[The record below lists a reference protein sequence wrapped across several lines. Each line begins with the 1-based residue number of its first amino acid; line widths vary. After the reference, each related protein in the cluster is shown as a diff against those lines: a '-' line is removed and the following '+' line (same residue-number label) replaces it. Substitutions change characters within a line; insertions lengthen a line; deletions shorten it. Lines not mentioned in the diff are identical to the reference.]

1 MLDLNELRKEFS
13 SCECGME
20 HELTIKDLVIGSGV
34 IKNTGEILLR
44 NGFGKKL
51 LLVADNNTLKAA
63 DGVIDALKD
72 FDLEFRIYEN
82 LREATVAQVK
92 VIEELLE
99 DNDGVISVGSGSLND
114 ICRKASAN
122 ANKPLCIFATA
133 ASMDGFAS
141 YSSPLTDGNF
151 KITYPAKS
159 PEVIIADTKIL
170 ASAPNELKSA
180 GFGDM
185 VGKYVGLID
194 WQVSALISGEYY
206 CEKVANLTRLA
217 TDRIMALCDRIT
229 ADDEESAVAVFEAL
243 LLTGI
248 GMGFTKTSRPASG
261 TEHILSHFWEC
272 KKLLDGKLSDFH
284 GKKVG
289 VATLLI
295 MKEYEK
301 LYQLKSV
308 KAKKE
313 EIDWADVHAHYG
325 ALKDE
330 VIKLNTP
337 DTITDGIDPE
347 TIEKNWGKIR
357 EIIASVPTA
366 DEIYSAM
373 KKAGCATTAEEI
385 GVSEELKEEGFKY
398 HPYMRRRLSLLRL
411 SKMIVK

>member
-159 PEVIIADTKIL
+159 PEVI
-170 ASAPNELKSA
+170 
-180 GFGDM
+180 
-185 VGKYVGLID
+185 
-194 WQVSALISGEYY
+194 
-206 CEKVANLTRLA
+206 
-217 TDRIMALCDRIT
+217 
-229 ADDEESAVAVFEAL
+229 
-243 LLTGI
+243 
-248 GMGFTKTSRPASG
+248 GM
-261 TEHILSHFWEC
+261 W
-272 KKLLDGKLSDFH
+272 
-284 GKKVG
+284 
-289 VATLLI
+289 
-295 MKEYEK
+295 
-301 LYQLKSV
+301 
-308 KAKKE
+308 
-313 EIDWADVHAHYG
+313 
-325 ALKDE
+325 
-330 VIKLNTP
+330 
-337 DTITDGIDPE
+337 
-347 TIEKNWGKIR
+347 
-357 EIIASVPTA
+357 
-366 DEIYSAM
+366 
-373 KKAGCATTAEEI
+373 
-385 GVSEELKEEGFKY
+385 
-398 HPYMRRRLSLLRL
+398 
-411 SKMIVK
+411 